1 MASTQSVSINDMGD
15 PLRPYV
21 PTNETP
27 DEKRKRVNLEKQ
39 AKKRSEAIDK
49 QLKAEREEREK
60 QKMAKLLLLGSSE
73 SGKTTVLKQ
82 LKIIHGRGLSD
93 ERQRYRRIVHLN
105 VLTAIKALAHALVT
119 FGYPLKPENQQHLD
133 RIVNLA
139 TIKNTLNRNSITV
152 QAAIRNQQLDDN
164 SLDLFAENMNSVVA
178 LWSDPAIKKCYNS
191 ASEIGLQDSA
201 KYFLDNVGR
210 FGKDD
215 YLPTDEDILQ
225 ARIRT
230 VGVAEHKFEIADVI
244 YKIYDVGGHRSQRH
258 FWAPY
263 FDDVNAIIFMAAIS
277 AFDQTLEDS
286 DINRM
291 VDSIQLFEEICNNPL
306 MINTHIILFLNK
318 IDILK
323 QKLEY
328 VSVKDYFSEYQG
340 DNKFQS
346 VTKFF
351 QRKFLA
357 RNHNEEKHIYVH
369 FTHAT
374 DTKQMRVIVASV
386 NDIVQRMNL
395 KASGLI

>member
-1 MASTQSVSINDMGD
+1 MASTQSASINDMGD

-21 PTNETP
+21 PGNETP
-27 DEKRKRVNLEKQ
+27 EEKRKRVNLEKQ
-39 AKKRSEAIDK
+39 AKKRSDAIDK
-49 QLKAEREEREK
+49 QLKAEREERDK
-60 QKMAKLLLLGSSE
+60 QKTAKLLLLGSSE

-82 LKIIHGRGLSD
+82 LKIIHGKGLSD

-105 VLTAIKALAHALVT
+105 VLTAIKALANALVT
-119 FGYPLKPENQQHLD
+119 LGYTIKPENKQHLD
-133 RIVNLA
+133 RIINLT

-152 QAAIRNQQLDDN
+152 QAAIRDQQLDDN
-164 SLDLFAENMNSVVA
+164 SQDLFMENINTVMA
-178 LWSDPAIKKCYNS
+178 LWNDPAIKQCYNS

-201 KYFLDNVGR
+201 KYFLDNVER
-210 FGKDD
+210 FGKDN

-230 VGVAEHKFEIADVI
+230 VGVAEHRFEIADVVYRI
-244 YKIYDVGGHRSQRH
+244 FDVGGHRSQRH

-291 VDSIQLFEEICNNPL
+291 
-306 MINTHIILFLNK
+306 

-323 QKLEY
+323 HKLED
-328 VSVKDYFSEYQG
+328 VKVKVKDYFPEYQG

-346 VTKFF
+346 VSKFF
-351 QRKFLA
+351 QRKFLS
-357 RNHNEEKHIYVH
+357 RNNNDEKHIYVH

>member
-1 MASTQSVSINDMGD
+1 KN
-15 PLRPYV
+15 
-21 PTNETP
+21 
-27 DEKRKRVNLEKQ
+27 KQ
-39 AKKRSEAIDK
+39 KKRSDAIDK
-49 QLKAEREEREK
+49 QLKAEREEKDK
-60 QKMAKLLLLGSSE
+60 QKTAKLLLLGSSE

-82 LKIIHGRGLSD
+82 LKIIHGQGLSD

-105 VLTAIKALAHALVT
+105 VLTAIKALANALT
-119 FGYPLKPENQQHLD
+119 ALGYPIKPENKQHLD
-133 RIVNLA
+133 RIVNLS

-152 QAAIRNQQLDDN
+152 QAAIRDQQLDDN
-164 SLDLFAENMNSVVA
+164 SQDFFMENINSVIA
-178 LWSDPAIKKCYNS
+178 LWNDPAIKKCYNS

-210 FGKDD
+210 FGKDN

-230 VGVAEHKFEIADVI
+230 VGVAEHRFEIADVVYRI
-244 YKIYDVGGHRSQRH
+244 FDVGGHRSQRH

-286 DINRM
+286 DTNRM
-291 VDSIQLFEEICNNPL
+291 DDSIQLFEEICNNPL

-323 QKLEY
+323 HKLED
-328 VSVKDYFSEYQG
+328 VKVKVKDYFPEYQG

-346 VTKFF
+346 VSKFF
-351 QRKFLA
+351 QRKFLS
-357 RNHNEEKHIYVH
+357 RNNNDEKHIYVH